1 MIGYMERIIQI
12 IYRLG
17 LIVIWVS
24 SIVIGGMFLIQIP
37 SVGNTTEFFRFL
49 GYGVMTLV
57 IGVVVHVVW
66 RWLLRPESSRTPA
79 VETDIGIV
87 VSSNRGDVLTHKDDM
102 WWMAKTEKVIKGLD
116 RDDPNFA
123 DNKWFFAEVFLFYT
137 DRTLH
142 HPNPGLPLSKRRPFE
157 LAPFGWKFPK
167 SKTRSYV
174 YPSYILEPDRF
185 EAQKNNPYMHPLL
198 AKYETMKDVGL
209 EKLNSNN
216 QDIGESTRNFVLN

>member
-37 SVGNTTEFFRFL
+37 SAGNTTEFFLFL
-49 GYGVMTLV
+49 GYGAIIFV
-57 IGVVVHVVW
+57 IGVVVHLVW

-102 WWMAKTEKVIKGLD
+102 WWMAKTEKDIKGLD
-116 RDDPNFA
+116 RDDPNIA

-157 LAPFGWKFPK
+157 LAPFGWKFAK
-167 SKTRSYV
+167 SITRSYV